1 MTKYTKKEIKF
12 FVDRIKSINTS
23 GKVNI
28 CANCSKVN
36 TCKLMWSFFV
46 AEFISKYKYE
56 HKLTTRRDII
66 TLIERVFDTGCSS
79 LDEVFENTKKCN
91 KLSFSYLLNYIDE
104 VKQDILSGKFDFNEK
119 NVEQLFNI
127 LNTYDKMLTIVNSEN
142 VSGVK
147 TSGIV
152 LNFRM

>member
-1 MTKYTKKEIKF
+1 M
-12 FVDRIKSINTS
+12 
-23 GKVNI
+23 
-28 CANCSKVN
+28 
-36 TCKLMWSFFV
+36 
-46 AEFISKYKYE
+46 
-56 HKLTTRRDII
+56 
-66 TLIERVFDTGCSS
+66 
-79 LDEVFENTKKCN
+79 
-91 KLSFSYLLNYIDE
+91 NYIDE

-147 TSGIV
+147 TSEIV